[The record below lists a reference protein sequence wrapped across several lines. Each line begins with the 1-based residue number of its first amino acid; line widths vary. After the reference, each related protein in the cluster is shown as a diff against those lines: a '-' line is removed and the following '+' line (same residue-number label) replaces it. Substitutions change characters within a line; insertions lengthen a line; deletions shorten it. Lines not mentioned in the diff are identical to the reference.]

1 MFCFR
6 SKIESGVLGS
16 MPPQFAVLPLSSFLS
31 QCGLHS
37 IPLPGTLPSRPGHS
51 IRSEVR
57 RDRNGEGQVKGDR
70 KLAVR
75 VTYERSRLSA
85 DCLTKAYERLVPVAR
100 AHIGVT
106 EHLTEEAARVQPAQR
121 R

>member
-85 DCLTKAYERLVPVAR
+85 DCLSKAYEPLVPVAR

-106 EHLTEEAARVQPAQR
+106 EHLTEEAARVQP
-121 R
+121 

>member
-1 MFCFR
+1 MG
-6 SKIESGVLGS
+6 K
-16 MPPQFAVLPLSSFLS
+16 
-31 QCGLHS
+31 
-37 IPLPGTLPSRPGHS
+37 
-51 IRSEVR
+51 
-57 RDRNGEGQVKGDR
+57 GEPKGDR

-75 VTYERSRLSA
+75 VSYERSRLSA
-85 DCLTKAYERLVPVAR
+85 DCLTKAYECLVPVGR